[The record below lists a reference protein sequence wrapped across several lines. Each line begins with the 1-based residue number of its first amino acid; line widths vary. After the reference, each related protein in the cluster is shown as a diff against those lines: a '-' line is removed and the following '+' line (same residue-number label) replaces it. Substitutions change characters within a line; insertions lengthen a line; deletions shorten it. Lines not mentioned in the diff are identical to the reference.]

1 MEGKVLS
8 LQQRIKTFPPTPHI
22 LILTSMIEIGKEN
35 ELTFINKTNA
45 GLYLSD
51 GIDEV
56 LLPYIHVPDGLQ
68 VGDSLSVFV
77 YLDNE
82 NKPIATTQKP
92 LAYVGQFA
100 YLTVI
105 DANEHGAFL
114 DLGIAKDIFV
124 PYMEQRVPMEI
135 DEQYIVYLY
144 LDELSGR
151 IVASSKIGGFLQVS
165 DFDVN
170 QGDEVQLLITEETD
184 LGYNAIINNKYIGLL
199 YHNELFEPLQP
210 GDVKKGF
217 IKQIREDNKI
227 DLSLQRIGF
236 SHILDLKTILLEKL
250 EKNQGKLNL
259 GDKSSPD
266 EIYKQLKI
274 SKKAFKKSIGGLYKE
289 RLIEIDDEEIRLIP
303 KSE

>member
-1 MEGKVLS
+1 
-8 LQQRIKTFPPTPHI
+8 
-22 LILTSMIEIGKEN
+22 MIEIGKEN